1 MEQLLD
7 LLCELKPDIDFTKET
22 KLVDSGILDSFTI
35 VQLVGDLDD
44 AFGIT
49 ITPKELIP
57 SNFNSAEAMWSMIQ
71 GLQVK

>member
-7 LLCELKPDIDFTKET
+7 LLRELKPDIDFTKET